1 MLTNLIFID
10 FSMNLEHRK
19 FLRPN
24 EVEEI
29 YGIKVGTLAKQRNQG
44 FGLPYVIIGRKPKK
58 RKGGIILYDIL
69 LKTSANNFAPRP
81 RHHVS

>member
-1 MLTNLIFID
+1 
-10 FSMNLEHRK
+10 MNLEHRK

-58 RKGGIILYDIL
+58 RKTCLWRRLIYVIV
-69 LKTSANNFAPRP
+69 TASSPF
-81 RHHVS
+81 

>member
-1 MLTNLIFID
+1 MSRCPLTANVKI
-10 FSMNLEHRK
+10 MNLEHRK

-44 FGLPYVIIGRKPKK
+44 FGLPYVVIGRKPKK
-58 RKGGIILYDIL
+58 RKGGIILYDKEAIETV
-69 LKTSANNFAPRP
+69 LKSHDKVETA
-81 RHHVS
+81 

>member
-1 MLTNLIFID
+1 
-10 FSMNLEHRK
+10 MNLEHRK

-58 RKGGIILYDIL
+58 EKAELFFTTRKL
-69 LKTSANNFAPRP
+69 LKRS
-81 RHHVS
+81 